1 MNHLAVLPI
10 VLPALTA
17 ALLLLIG
24 RRQAIARLVSVAS
37 IVGLLLVTISLVST
51 ASSGAYQVYSL
62 SEWQAP
68 FGILLVVDRL
78 SAMLVMITALV
89 ALGAL
94 VYATQG
100 WDTRGRFFHP
110 IFHFQ
115 LMGLNGAFLTGDLFN
130 LFVFFEVLLI
140 ASYCLLLHGL
150 GKKRLKSAVHYVVIN
165 LTGSAV
171 FLVAVSLLYSVTG
184 TLNMAHLAERVAQAQ
199 PGDIALVRASGLMLM
214 GVFGVKA
221 AMFPLYF
228 WLPSAYSSASAPVA
242 ALFAIM
248 TKVGVYA
255 IVRVSSLIFVAPAI
269 GGDILAPWL
278 LPVALVTLGLAAFG
292 ALNSKRLAELVAYLT
307 VASVGTML
315 TAYAAGGAAGLS
327 GALFYLVHS
336 TFAVAAMF
344 LLAEMIGSARGQVGD
359 ELRAGPRIA
368 QSTTMGIGLLIAGA
382 VLAGLPLS
390 AGFLAKIM
398 ILKSLSDS
406 VYVAWAWAVI
416 LLASLMTLIGLAR
429 AGSYMIWSGAEQVA
443 DTTTAKRANGLL
455 PFAWLVGCSLFLAI
469 FAAPVKD
476 YMNAAAEQLK
486 NPAAYTQAAIGAT
499 ADRAPRIMQR
509 GVAQ

>member
-17 ALLLLIG
+17 AVLLLIG
-24 RRQAIARLVSVAS
+24 RRLAVARFVSLASAI
-37 IVGLLLVTISLVST
+37 GLLLVTISLVFT
-51 ASSGAYQVYSL
+51 ASTGAYQVYSL

-78 SAMLVMITALV
+78 SAMLIMITALV

-94 VYATQG
+94 AYASNG
-100 WDTRGRFFHP
+100 WDARGRFFHP

-150 GKKRLKSAVHYVVIN
+150 GKKRLKSAVHYVIIN

-199 PGDIALVRASGLMLM
+199 PGDIALIRAAGLMLL

-269 GGDILAPWL
+269 GGDILSPWL
-278 LPVALVTLGLAAFG
+278 LPVSLITLGLAAFG
-292 ALNSKRLAELVAYLT
+292 ALNAKRLAELVAYLT

-315 TAYAAGGAAGLS
+315 TAYAAGGESGLS

-344 LLAEMIGSARGQVGD
+344 LLSEMIGAARGQVGD
-359 ELRAGPRIA
+359 ELRAGPRIV
-368 QSTTMGIGLLIAGA
+368 QVTFLGIALLIAGA

-398 ILKSLSDS
+398 ILNSLSES
-406 VYVAWAWAVI
+406 PYVVWAWAVI
-416 LLASLMTLIGLAR
+416 LIASLMTLIGLAR

-443 DTTTAKRANGLL
+443 DAPTQGQSKGLV
-455 PFAWLVGCSLFLAI
+455 PFAWLLGCSLLLVV
-469 FAAPVKD
+469 FAAPVKN
-476 YMNAAAEQLK
+476 YMNAAAAQLK
-486 NPAAYTQAAIGAT
+486 NPAAYMQAAIGGT
-499 ADRAPRIMQR
+499 VDRAPRIMQR
-509 GVAQ
+509 GSAP